1 MTSASG
7 QPFSCTIPNVQIE
20 QERLEREKEE
30 QAKEETEEDLKATI
44 DRGLDLIEPLGKSC
58 IRFFASV
65 RFLRK
70 FFFKK
75 KYSEILIF
83 NGIDTTVLDL

>member
-30 QAKEETEEDLKATI
+30 QAKEETEQDLQATI
-44 DRGLDLIEPLGKSC
+44 ERGLDLLEPLRTSC
-58 IRFFASV
+58 IRFFANVS
-65 RFLRK
+65 K
-70 FFFKK
+70 F
-75 KYSEILIF
+75 SLS
-83 NGIDTTVLDL
+83 

>member
-30 QAKEETEEDLKATI
+30 QAKEETEQDIQATI
-44 DRGLDLIEPLGKSC
+44 ERGLDLIEPLRTNC

-65 RFLRK
+65 K
-70 FFFKK
+70 
-75 KYSEILIF
+75 
-83 NGIDTTVLDL
+83 